1 MYVVTQGDI
10 SLEIP
15 LFLLSYLPRGMGRGG
30 RCLAPPLVECPP
42 GVPSSTPCVACSD
55 MSSSLLS
62 ASSMTLPVSLPS
74 VEVSVG
80 AVVAVPVL
88 VPLPSAVVLDVQD
101 ARIALVQSVSTRA
114 NVITAFF
121 ISAPMP
127 PCAAFSFCGCENRL
141 LRSAGLFFPEKVR
154 LSRNF

>member
-1 MYVVTQGDI
+1 MYIVTQGDI
-10 SLEIP
+10 SFEIP
-15 LFLLSYLPRGMGRGG
+15 LFLLSYFPRGMGRGG

-55 MSSSLLS
+55 MSSILLS
-62 ASSMTLPVSLPS
+62 ASSMTLPVPLPS

-121 ISAPMP
+121 IICSN
-127 PCAAFSFCGCENRL
+127 AA
-141 LRSAGLFFPEKVR
+141 LRGVFFLRMRKPTFALR
-154 LSRNF
+154 RIILSRKGAFKP